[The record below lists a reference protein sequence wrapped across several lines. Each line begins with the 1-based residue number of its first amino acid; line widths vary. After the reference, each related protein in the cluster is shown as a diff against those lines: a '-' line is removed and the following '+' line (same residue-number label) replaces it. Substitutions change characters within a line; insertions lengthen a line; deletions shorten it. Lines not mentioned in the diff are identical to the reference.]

1 MQKQVTS
8 AREKSWQSAVAKS
21 GSMTLSN
28 RKQPKKCCEAN
39 SVEARGIFSAAD
51 EAIELQ
57 QVFIRMLIVTSRQA
71 GRSDV
76 GVSGQT
82 RLDRDT
88 SEFHVMTH

>member
-1 MQKQVTS
+1 MLRGEQ
-8 AREKSWQSAVAKS
+8 RRGE
-21 GSMTLSN
+21 
-28 RKQPKKCCEAN
+28 
-39 SVEARGIFSAAD
+39 GIFSAAD